1 MGRRA
6 KKIIGGF
13 VFWIIII
20 VSVLTLLIPIYYMIT
35 SSFKTQAQMMDI
47 NQLFLF
53 KPTLKNYIKAFGL
66 YDIIEPLVNSLIVSF
81 GATILA
87 CVLGLP
93 AAYAIARHHM
103 KKLETVILIV
113 RIVPAVTFL
122 IPWYTIFSRIGWL
135 GTRRALTLANLLVL
149 LPLII
154 WIVSP
159 YFASIPLELE
169 ESAFID
175 GCSETGSFFQIMLPL
190 SRPGILTAAILGF
203 IQAWNNFMFAYVLGG
218 TKSRT
223 LPVMLKLFIGYDA
236 VDYGTLMTAAVIV
249 ALPVVIIS
257 IFLQK
262 YIVGGLTAGAVKG

>member
-1 MGRRA
+1 MGKKA
-6 KKIIGGF
+6 KKISLALI
-13 VFWIIII
+13 FWVIII
-20 VSVLTLLIPIYYMIT
+20 VVMFLLLIPIFYMVT

-47 NQLFLF
+47 NQAIFF
-53 KPTLKNYIKAFGL
+53 SPTLKNYQKAFER
-66 YDIIEPLVNSLIVSF
+66 YDIIGPLVNSMVISLSAV
-81 GATILA
+81 ILA
-87 CVLGLP
+87 CLMGLP
-93 AAYAIARHHM
+93 AAYAIARHGM

-113 RIVPAVTFL
+113 RIVPAITFL
-122 IPWYTIFSRIGWL
+122 VPWYTILSRMGWL
-135 GTRRALTLANLLVL
+135 GTRRALVLANLLVL

-159 YFASIPLELE
+159 YFGSIPKELE
-169 ESAFID
+169 ESAFMD
-175 GCSETGSFFQIMLPL
+175 GCSEAGSFVRIMIPL

-203 IQAWNNFMFAYVLGG
+203 IQVWNNFMFAYVLGG
-218 TKSRT
+218 TSSRT

-262 YIVGGLTAGAVKG
+262 YIVNGLTAGAVKG